1 MSINWYSK
9 IFKGGYTEAEI
20 IAGLLRSHGIE
31 VYMENEILGTVM
43 PWVLS
48 PGGSTPLTVYVSDED
63 LAHAEN
69 ILKEFEPAA
78 ENAE

>member
-1 MSINWYSK
+1 MNQNTSK
-9 IFKGGYTEAEI
+9 IFKGGYIEAEI

-31 VYMENEILGTVM
+31 VYIEHEILATVI
-43 PWVLS
+43 PYILS

-69 ILKEFEPAA
+69 ILKEFEPVA